1 MRAAKPMLTPKLTT
15 PMTPLQKAF
24 SLVLNGLF
32 TALCCWRLVMRKERF
47 D

>member
-1 MRAAKPMLTPKLTT
+1 MLTPKLTT

-32 TALCCWRLVMRKERF
+32 TAFYLLRF
-47 D
+47 IYGVGELDAGDT